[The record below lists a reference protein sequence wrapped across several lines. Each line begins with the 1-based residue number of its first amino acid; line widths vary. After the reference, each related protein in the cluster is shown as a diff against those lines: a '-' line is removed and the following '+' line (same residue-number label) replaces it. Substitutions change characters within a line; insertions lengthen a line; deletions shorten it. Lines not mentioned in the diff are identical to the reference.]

1 MQKILIVDD
10 KPQNI
15 KVMANILRQLGVSIE
30 YALSGQEAINH
41 VLHGDYDLI
50 LMDVM
55 MPHMSGYDT
64 ARVIREEMDLTDIPI
79 IFVTALDESEGIRR
93 AFEVGGVDYITKPLK
108 DYEVLARV
116 KTHLK
121 MKANSDLLRKDNEI
135 LEREV
140 QRRTVELE
148 RTQEAIIVSLANLME
163 RRDNET
169 GSHIIRTMEYMNV
182 LVEALLKHKKYK
194 DTFTEEE
201 AELLS
206 KSAVLHDIGKVGI
219 SDAILLKPGRLT
231 KEEFETMK
239 MHTLFGYETLKTTID
254 MIGENCF
261 LKNACNIAYCHHE
274 RWNGQGYP
282 KGLHGDDIP
291 ISAQM
296 MAIVDVY
303 DALTSKR
310 VYKDAVSHD
319 EAVEIILSERR
330 RHFAPDMVDV
340 FIEVQDRFWRI
351 AYQHADSQEEQEA
364 IGLHQ

>member
-15 KVMANILRQLGVSIE
+15 KVMANILRQLEVQIE
-30 YALSGQEAINH
+30 YALSGQEAIRH
-41 VLHGDYDLI
+41 VLQGGFDLI

-64 ARVIREEMDLTDIPI
+64 ALVIRDEMDLTGIPI
-79 IFVTALDESEGIRR
+79 IFVTALDESEGVRK

-108 DYEVLARV
+108 EYEVLARV
-116 KTHLK
+116 KTHLN
-121 MKANSDLLRKDNEI
+121 MKANRDLLHNNNII
-135 LEREV
+135 LEKEV
-140 QRRTVELE
+140 QKRTVQLE
-148 RTQEAIIVSLANLME
+148 KTQEAIIVSLANLME

-182 LVEALLKHKKYK
+182 LVEALLKQKKYQHI
-194 DTFTEEE
+194 FTDEE

-231 KEEFETMK
+231 KEEFEAMK
-239 MHTLFGYETLKTTID
+239 MHTLFGYETLKATID

-261 LKNACNIAYCHHE
+261 LKNACNIAYSHHE
-274 RWNGQGYP
+274 KWNGQGYP
-282 KGLHGDDIP
+282 RGLEGDEIP

-319 EAVEIILSERR
+319 EALEIILSERE

-340 FIEVQDRFWRI
+340 FMEVQDRFWKI
-351 AYQHADSQEEQEA
+351 AYQHADSLEEQKA
-364 IGLHQ
+364 LGLHQ